1 MTDMV
6 VKTSRCS
13 ADTGNSLADTDAIIK
28 SMDGETDRECSTL
41 GRGNRGGGSPPG
53 RPRRRWD
60 GSYKVRPV
68 EIGCEVDW
76 TDLVRNRD
84 QWRAVVGT
92 VMNLWLP

>member
-1 MTDMV
+1 MV
-6 VKTSRCS
+6 RP
-13 ADTGNSLADTDAIIK
+13 TGNVVRLEEANMHTTFLVGK
-28 SMDGETDRECSTL
+28 R
-41 GRGNRGGGSPPG
+41 RGGSPPG

-60 GSYKVRPV
+60 GSYKMRPV